1 MTIQKKVIVVNSDD
15 GDWSGIFLSDGNATG
30 SEHYTL
36 WAENHS
42 LHTQDWIELINNHHI
57 ESVEQMEVSWEY
69 MHSIGSFPNNFE
81 DIPEEK
87 FV

>member
-1 MTIQKKVIVVNSDD
+1 MSNDSRIYKKVIVVNSDD
-15 GDWSGIFLSDGNATG
+15 GDWSGIFLSDGKDN
-30 SEHYTL
+30 YTL
-36 WAENHS
+36 WGENHS

-69 MHSIGSFPNNFE
+69 MHSIGSFSNKFE
-81 DIPEEK
+81 DIPKDK

>member
-1 MTIQKKVIVVNSDD
+1 MSDHRIYKKLIVVNSDD
-15 GDWSGIFLSDGNATG
+15 GDWSGIFLEDGAG
-30 SEHYTL
+30 YFTL
-36 WAENHS
+36 WGENHS
-42 LHTQDWIELINNHHI
+42 LHTQDWVELINNHHI

-81 DIPEEK
+81 DIPKEK